1 MEVRT
6 KNRGREL
13 VVSLRGELDHHAAHE
28 TVTAVTRAIDAAL
41 PRKLTLEFGGVTF
54 MDSSGIA
61 VAMRAMRRMAAL
73 SGATELSDVPP
84 QAKKVFDA
92 AGIPCRAKEETT

>member
-6 KNRGREL
+6 TTKGREL
-13 VVSLRGELDHHAAHE
+13 TAYLRGELDHHAAQE
-28 TVTAVTRAIDAAL
+28 AVTAVTRALEAAMPL
-41 PRKLTLEFGGVTF
+41 KLSLDFGGVTF

-73 SGATELSDVPP
+73 GGRTALVNVPP

-92 AGIPCRAKEETT
+92 AGIPCGAKEETT